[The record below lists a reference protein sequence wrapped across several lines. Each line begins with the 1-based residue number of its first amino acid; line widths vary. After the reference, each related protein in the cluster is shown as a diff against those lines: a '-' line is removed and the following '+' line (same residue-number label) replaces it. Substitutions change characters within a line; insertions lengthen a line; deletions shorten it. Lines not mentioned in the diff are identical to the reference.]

1 MLAPNTLLQDRYL
14 VMRLLGQGGMGA
26 VYQATDRKFGNAVA
40 LKETFYND
48 LQLRKAF
55 SHEARLLNRLRH
67 AALPVVTDYFA
78 IGERQFLVM
87 QYIPGKDLEQ
97 LLAEKKLEDEEAFP
111 ASQVL
116 RWADQLLD
124 ALEYL
129 HSQTPP
135 IIHRD
140 IKPQNLKLTPRGEI
154 ILLDFG
160 LAKGIVTHQSRASQS
175 IRGYTP
181 NYASLEQIRGTG
193 TDARSDIYSMG
204 ATIYHLLTGEMP
216 QDAMTRIAAI
226 LMGQTDPLKPVAT
239 LNPEV
244 SATIAAVIEKAMSP
258 HPDQRYP
265 SAATMRQALRAAA
278 LEIPPVNLHRA
289 RTLTDQ
295 PLKANAAAAETHLRK
310 AKAGAQPVRKGATV
324 LPPPPVGKG
333 ETVLPPL
340 PMRKGETVLP
350 PPPLAPKLADSSIPD
365 HLIILLEDVGR
376 KTPGRN
382 VRERNIQEADIGK
395 RVVREKDVWEPG
407 AQEKNIR
414 EIDVQDTGD
423 QATIAR
429 EADVQ
434 EESVQEIDSQE
445 VDDQEQPEQAP
456 KSEQPAILT
465 GPLQRKRAML
475 YGLGG
480 YILATLLICVIVY
493 KAFEKRPDLLQGAA
507 ELVFTTQANV
517 GGPALA
523 IPMRV
528 EVLRYYLEIASSS
541 NRSGDEATRV
551 SGLMPLEE
559 GTKFKFHFKPAEGG
573 YLYIIA
579 LGRNGVPQTFLTSQP
594 MPASGVT
601 TNWSDAGAN
610 FHFPDGGQW
619 FMIQKE
625 AENTPFT
632 VIFSKTPLNTPSFLS
647 LQSGRDL
654 SVAERQ
660 ELMDLRRQYAASA
673 PELVAMQDG
682 NQPAV
687 AVQAPA
693 ERAANEPI
701 IFDISIKRK

>member
-87 QYIPGKDLEQ
+87 QYIPGKDLER
-97 LLAEKKLEDEEAFP
+97 LLAEKKSRGEVAFP

-129 HSQTPP
+129 HSQNPP

-193 TDARSDIYSMG
+193 TDARSDIYSLG
-204 ATIYHLLTGEMP
+204 ATVYHLLTGEMP

-226 LMGQTDPLKPVAT
+226 LMSQPDPLKPVTA

-244 SATIAAVIEKAMSP
+244 SPAVAAVIEKAMSP

-278 LEIPPVNLHRA
+278 LETPPVNLHRA

-295 PLKANAAAAETHLRK
+295 PLKADAAVAETHLRR
-310 AKAGAQPVRKGATV
+310 QRTI
-324 LPPPPVGKG
+324 
-333 ETVLPPL
+333 
-340 PMRKGETVLP
+340 LP
-350 PPPLAPKLADSSIPD
+350 PPPLVVKPVAPSVPD
-365 HLIILLEDVGR
+365 HLIILLDDVER
-376 KTPGRN
+376 KAPRRN
-382 VRERNIQEADIGK
+382 IRERDNQEAGVGQTEVRELET
-395 RVVREKDVWEPG
+395 REVKSG
-407 AQEKNIR
+407 EKNIR
-414 EIDVQDTGD
+414 EEGAQGSGVEGANVRDAGHQSTDKQGTGAQKTD
-423 QATIAR
+423 II
-429 EADVQ
+429 Q
-434 EESVQEIDSQE
+434 ERLEE
-445 VDDQEQPEQAP
+445 EQ
-456 KSEQPAILT
+456 KSEQSTILT
-465 GPLQRKRAML
+465 GSLQRKQAML
-475 YGLGG
+475 YSLGA

-507 ELVFTTQANV
+507 ELVSTTQANV
-517 GGPALA
+517 GGPTLA

-541 NRSGDEATRV
+541 NKTDAEATRV
-551 SGLMPLEE
+551 TGLMPLEE
-559 GTKFKFHFKPAEGG
+559 GTKFKFHFKPAESG

-579 LGRNGVPQTFLTSQP
+579 LGKNGVPQTFLTSQP

-601 TNWSDAGAN
+601 TNWSDAGAD

-647 LQSGRDL
+647 SQSGRDL
-654 SVAERQ
+654 SAAERQ
-660 ELMDLRRQYAASA
+660 ELIDLRRRYAASA

-693 ERAANEPI
+693 ERAANDPI

>member
-67 AALPVVTDYFA
+67 AALPVVMDYFA

-97 LLAEKKLEDEEAFP
+97 LLTEKKSGGQGAFQS
-111 ASQVL
+111 SQVV

-129 HSQTPP
+129 HSQNPP

-160 LAKGIVTHQSRASQS
+160 LAKGIVTHQSRPSQS

-226 LMGQTDPLKPVAT
+226 LMGQPDPLKPVAE

-244 SATIAAVIEKAMSP
+244 PAAIAAVIEKAMAP
-258 HPDQRYP
+258 HPDQRYL
-265 SAATMRQALRAAA
+265 SVATMRQALRSAAN
-278 LEIPPVNLHRA
+278 ETPPVNLHRA

-295 PLKANAAAAETHLRK
+295 PLKADAAAAETRLK
-310 AKAGAQPVRKGATV
+310 TGQTV
-324 LPPPPVGKG
+324 LPALPPVRNG
-333 ETVLPPL
+333 ETVLPA
-340 PMRKGETVLP
+340 P
-350 PPPLAPKLADSSIPD
+350 PAPKPADSSVPD
-365 HLIILLEDVGR
+365 HLIIMLDDVDR
-376 KTPGRN
+376 KTPKKNGRGRN
-382 VRERNIQEADIGK
+382 VRDVDI
-395 RVVREKDVWEPG
+395 REKD
-407 AQEKNIR
+407 IR
-414 EIDVQDTGD
+414 EADVPETDVRETQVYEKDVQGINS
-423 QATIAR
+423 Q

-434 EESVQEIDSQE
+434 EKDVREADLQE
-445 VDDQEQPEQAP
+445 VDINEQMEQESKPEQPT
-456 KSEQPAILT
+456 ILT
-465 GPLQRKRAML
+465 GPIQRKRALL
-475 YGLGG
+475 YGLGA
-480 YILATLLICVIVY
+480 YVLITLVICILVY
-493 KAFEKRPDLLQGAA
+493 KAFEKRPDLRQGAA
-507 ELVFTTQANV
+507 ELVSTTQANV
-517 GGPALA
+517 GGPILA

-528 EVLRYYLEIASSS
+528 EVLRYYLEIASPG
-541 NRSGDEATRV
+541 NKVGNEVAHV
-551 SGLMPLEE
+551 SGLMPLEG

-579 LGRNGVPQTFLTSQP
+579 LGRNGGPQTFLTSQP
-594 MPASGVT
+594 MSASGVT
-601 TNWSDAGAN
+601 TNWSDAGSEFN
-610 FHFPDGGQW
+610 FPGGGQW

-625 AENTPFT
+625 AANTPFT
-632 VIFSKTPLNTPSFLS
+632 VIFSKTPLNAPSFLS
-647 LQSGRDL
+647 SQSGRDL
-654 SVAERQ
+654 SATERQ
-660 ELMDLRRQYAASA
+660 ELMDMRRQYAANA

-682 NQPAV
+682 SQPAV
-687 AVQAPA
+687 AVQSPA
-693 ERAANEPI
+693 ERAANEPV